1 MTLSIARLLALKQQA
16 GSRSTPAVPS
26 APVSPSPNNQI
37 ETLRRMVELRSRAT
51 KTASKPHRDR
61 SVPGSEI
68 APGLHLHEA
77 LVPMDLRSGRELCGA
92 FDRGDAIDLE
102 SVLFFDTETT
112 GLSGGTGTR
121 AFMIG
126 VAQFVPNDSGRY
138 DLRVR
143 QLLTT
148 TLGAESAML
157 REFAQWLQPQTVL
170 CSYNGKS
177 YDAPLLKT
185 RFRLGRLGNPLQ
197 DLRHVDLLYPTRR
210 QYKGVYENCRLGTIE
225 REVLR
230 VVREDDLPGS
240 EAPAAW
246 LSYLHGGSAANL
258 RRVGEHNHQDVV
270 SLSRLLLHLSA
281 LSSTMHGQ
289 ALTDG
294 LA

>member
-16 GSRSTPAVPS
+16 GSRSTPAPRP
-26 APVSPSPNNQI
+26 AAVSPSNPQI
-37 ETLRRMVELRSRAT
+37 EELRRLVALRSRVTAAAT
-51 KTASKPHRDR
+51 KPHHDR
-61 SVPGSEI
+61 SVPGDEI
-68 APGLHLHEA
+68 APGLHLREA
-77 LVPMDLRSGRELCGA
+77 LVPLDVASPGLLCGA
-92 FDRGDAIDLE
+92 FDRGDAIDME

-126 VAQFVPNDSGRY
+126 VAQFVRNELDRY

-185 RFRLGRLGNPLQ
+185 RFRLGRLGNPLHE
-197 DLRHVDLLYPTRR
+197 LRHVDLLYPTRR

-246 LSYLHGGSAANL
+246 LHYLHGGSAANL

-270 SLSRLLLHLSA
+270 SLARLLLHLSA
-281 LSSTMHGQ
+281 LGDPMRSQ
-289 ALTDG
+289 PLADG